1 MTTYYLKL
9 DLSPDQERMVER
21 YNQLAPDYE
30 NLSAYECHEFDDIT
44 AELFQPTQL
53 VLWKDTT
60 VITWYPVNGF
70 VKPEPGK
77 TYLLTDGKWIEAIQY
92 GWDNDG
98 WGITDFLND
107 DRLTYFAPMPTLPT
121 LPK

>member
-21 YNQLAPDYE
+21 YNELAPDYE
-30 NLSAYECHEFDDIT
+30 NLSAYECDEFDDLT

-60 VITWYPVNGF
+60 VITWYPVGGT
-70 VKPEPGK
+70 VKPDPG
-77 TYLLTDGKWIEAIQY
+77 TVYLVTDGRQLKTDYGIAIDEFC
-92 GWDNDG
+92 GWCH
-98 WGITDFLND
+98 
-107 DRLTYFAPMPTLPT
+107 FAPMPTLP
-121 LPK
+121 K